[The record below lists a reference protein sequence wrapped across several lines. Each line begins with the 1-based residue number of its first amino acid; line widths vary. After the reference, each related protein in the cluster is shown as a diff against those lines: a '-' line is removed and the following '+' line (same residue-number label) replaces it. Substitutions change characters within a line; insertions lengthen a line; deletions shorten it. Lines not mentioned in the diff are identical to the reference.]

1 MMRDFYL
8 LAHLRFRIFINT
20 VRTIDRA
27 GFYKFLFFFILG
39 LFFVMGDYSF
49 FYRII
54 NYLKGQEMIGS
65 ILITQLLEMM
75 TLTFFFMLFFSTVV
89 AAISTLYLSSE
100 LDLLISSPLRTTSIF
115 VIKFFQTVINSSW
128 MVLLFGLPMLV
139 ALGSVFE
146 KGRDYYIGMVLLFV
160 PFILVAAGL
169 GILFTVTLIRYFPA
183 KRMQQVMTFMLLL
196 FLSGLV
202 MFFRFMR
209 PEMLYR
215 EIEMADNMVMA
226 FFEGLSVP
234 RSPWFPSAWLTKGL
248 INLVKGNQDGL
259 WIPFLSL
266 LLLSL
271 FLFALV
277 IIVARYVY
285 FSGLSEA
292 GTTSIRG
299 KVSKRDIIERFVN
312 LFPFSI
318 QQKAL
323 LSKDAKVFFRDAGQ
337 WSQLFILGAL
347 VVVYIF
353 NIKNLPLGNYYLK
366 NLIAFL
372 NLGLAGFVLA
382 SVAIR
387 FVFPSVS
394 LEGEAMWV
402 IKRSPMKMSRF
413 LWEKYFAFLLPLL
426 VLGEILMIGS
436 NLLLE
441 VDNFMMTL
449 SVVTIFFITLAIT
462 GLGVGMGALYPRFR
476 YENIAQVAAGAGGI
490 IYMIISLAYIGIVII
505 LEARPVYAHFRRQIF
520 IGDYSMASLYVSLA
534 TIAILTLLAIF
545 IPMKKGIEALEN
557 FDL

>member
-1 MMRDFYL
+1 MRGFFL
-8 LAHLRFRIFINT
+8 LANLRFRMFVNT
-20 VRTIDRA
+20 VRTLDRA
-27 GFYKFLFFFILG
+27 GFYKFLFFFVLAF
-39 LFFVMGDYSF
+39 FFVLGDYSF

-54 NYLKGQEMIGS
+54 DYLNRQEMIGS

-89 AAISTLYLSSE
+89 AAISTMYLSSE
-100 LDLLISSPLRTTSIF
+100 LDLLLSSPLGTTSIF

-139 ALGSVFE
+139 ALGSVFD
-146 KGRDYYIGMVLLFV
+146 KGINYYIGMVLLFV
-160 PFILVAAGL
+160 PFIFVAAGL

-183 KRMQQVMTFMLLL
+183 KGLQQVMTFMLLL

-202 MFFRFMR
+202 IFFRFMR
-209 PEMLYR
+209 PEALYR

-234 RSPWFPSAWLTKGL
+234 KSPYFPSAWFTRGL
-248 INLVKGNQDGL
+248 INMVEGHHDDM
-259 WIPFLSL
+259 WMPFLYL

-271 FLFALV
+271 FLFGLV

-299 KVSKRDIIERFVN
+299 NVSRRDVIERVVDM
-312 LFPFSI
+312 LPVSI
-318 QQKAL
+318 QQRAL

-353 NIKNLPLGNYYLK
+353 NIKNLPLNNYYLK

-394 LEGEAMWV
+394 LEGGSMWI
-402 IKRSPMKMSRF
+402 IKRSPMKMSSF

-426 VLGEILMIGS
+426 ILGEILMIGS
-436 NLLLE
+436 NLLLQ

-449 SVVTIFFITLAIT
+449 SIITIFLITLAVT

-490 IYMIISLAYIGIVII
+490 IYMVISLAYIGIVII
-505 LEARPVYAHFRRQIF
+505 LEARPVYTHFKRQIF

-534 TIAILTLLAIF
+534 AIVVLTVLAVF

-557 FDL
+557 LDL